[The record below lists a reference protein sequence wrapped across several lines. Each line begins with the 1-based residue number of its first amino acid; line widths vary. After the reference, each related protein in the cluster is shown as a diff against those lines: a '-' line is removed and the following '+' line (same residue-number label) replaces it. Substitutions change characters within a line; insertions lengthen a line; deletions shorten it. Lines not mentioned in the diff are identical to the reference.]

1 MLFNSYAY
9 AVFLPIV
16 FAIYWLMPQRFRW
29 IVLLISS
36 YYFYMCWNPK
46 YIVLIFGTT
55 VVTYLSALWMKK
67 DPKYKKVFLII
78 SIVLCMGVL
87 VLFKYFNFAMESI
100 SSFLKLFTIQF
111 SPVTLKLLLPVGISF
126 YTFQTMSYVIDV
138 YRGDIEPEK
147 HFGYYATFI
156 SFFPQLV
163 AGPIERTSNLLPQ
176 IKSEKTFNYEKASY
190 GIKLMVWGFFKKIVI
205 ADNFSV
211 YVDKVFNDCTSYR
224 GGALL
229 IASFLFAIQIYCD
242 FSGYSDIAIGTAKL
256 LDVDLMTN
264 FKSPYF
270 SASIK
275 EFWRRWHI
283 SLSSWFCDY
292 VYIPLGGSRCSKW
305 KYYRNLMITFLV
317 SGIWHGADWTYVI
330 WGGIHGLA
338 QVLENMC
345 GGKKKQK
352 TDTRIVWWGKVLL
365 VFLFVTMALV
375 FFRASSLSDAVY
387 VLRYSLAGVTHPII
401 YLYNGMANIELTKIA
416 ALEML
421 AYVMILGA
429 YDYYSLH
436 GDVFVWLGKKTI
448 AFRYTVYFAMLVI
461 LICCRSSGEATF
473 VYFQF

>member
-9 AVFLPIV
+9 AIFLPIV
-16 FAIYWLMPQRFRW
+16 FMIYWILPQKYRW
-29 IVLLISS
+29 ILLLVSS

-46 YIVLIFGTT
+46 YVVLILGTT
-55 VVTYLSALWMKK
+55 VITYLSALQIKRK
-67 DPKYKKVFLII
+67 PKYKKVSLAVSII
-78 SIVLCMGVL
+78 ICMGVL
-87 VLFKYFNFAMESI
+87 FIFKYYNFALESI
-100 SSFLKLFTIQF
+100 SNFVRLFTIQF
-111 SPVTLKLLLPVGISF
+111 SPATLKLLLPVGISF

-176 IKSEKTFNYEKASY
+176 IKSEKKFDYDQASY
-190 GIKLMVWGFFKKIVI
+190 GMKLMVWGFFKKIVI

-211 YVDKVFNDCTSYR
+211 YVDRVFGDCTSYK

-256 LDVDLMTN
+256 LGVNLMKN
-264 FKSPYF
+264 FDTPYF

-292 VYIPLGGSRCSKW
+292 LYIPLGGSRCGKL
-305 KYYRNLMITFLV
+305 KHYRNILITFLV
-317 SGIWHGADWTYVI
+317 SGIWHGANWTYVV
-330 WGGIHGLA
+330 WGGIHGIA
-338 QVLENMC
+338 QIIENLFM
-345 GGKKKQK
+345 QK
-352 TDTRIVWWGKVLL
+352 IKRQNTEKRHWIHIIL
-365 VFLFVTMALV
+365 VFLFCCMAWV
-375 FFRASSLSDAVY
+375 FFRAATISDAFY
-387 VLRYSLAGVTHPII
+387 ILRNSLTGIIHPIRYIVTGIIDIGLSKKTVFELIFYFIILAG
-401 YLYNGMANIELTKIA
+401 
-416 ALEML
+416 
-421 AYVMILGA
+421 
-429 YDYYSLH
+429 YDYFSLK
-436 GDVFVWLGKKTI
+436 GDVIEWLGKRPVCL
-448 AFRYTVYFAMLVI
+448 RYFVYFAMLTV
-461 LICCRSSGEATF
+461 LVCFRASGEATF

>member
-242 FSGYSDIAIGTAKL
+242 FSGYCNWYSQVIGCGFN
-256 LDVDLMTN
+256 D
-264 FKSPYF
+264 
-270 SASIK
+270 
-275 EFWRRWHI
+275 EF
-283 SLSSWFCDY
+283 
-292 VYIPLGGSRCSKW
+292 
-305 KYYRNLMITFLV
+305 
-317 SGIWHGADWTYVI
+317 
-330 WGGIHGLA
+330 
-338 QVLENMC
+338 
-345 GGKKKQK
+345 
-352 TDTRIVWWGKVLL
+352 
-365 VFLFVTMALV
+365 
-375 FFRASSLSDAVY
+375 
-387 VLRYSLAGVTHPII
+387 
-401 YLYNGMANIELTKIA
+401 
-416 ALEML
+416 
-421 AYVMILGA
+421 
-429 YDYYSLH
+429 
-436 GDVFVWLGKKTI
+436 
-448 AFRYTVYFAMLVI
+448 
-461 LICCRSSGEATF
+461 
-473 VYFQF
+473 